1 MKAYLPYSVQQCLD
15 EFECERIDEIRIRK
29 NGVCSITQSG
39 KNTVINA
46 SVTSADMEMIIS
58 AISGGSLYSH
68 TETLKKGYLTLPCG
82 ARVGVSGQA
91 VSENGKIVGL
101 NDITGLVFRIPR
113 SVHGVGEYV
122 VELLKRY
129 SFSRGILLY
138 SPPGVG
144 KTTVLR
150 DACRILGDGDDPLRV
165 AVIDT
170 RDEICR
176 GEKFGTVDVLRGFD
190 RAEGIEIA
198 VRTLSPQIIVCDEI
212 GSAADADAI
221 LALQHCGVPL
231 LASAH
236 AASLDDL
243 LMRTFTKRLDSARI
257 FAGYVGLRR
266 IDGRMSYKFE
276 RSGKE
281 DDIGAVCF

>member
-1 MKAYLPYSVQQCLD
+1 MSLSPSDVD
-15 EFECERIDEIRIRK
+15 
-29 NGVCSITQSG
+29 G
-39 KNTVINA
+39 
-46 SVTSADMEMIIS
+46 IIS

-68 TETLKKGYLTLPCG
+68 AETLKKGYLTLPCG
-82 ARVGVSGQA
+82 ARVGVAGQA
-91 VSENGKIVGL
+91 VTENGVTVGL
-101 NDITGLVFRIPR
+101 NDISSFVFRIPR
-113 SVHGVGEYV
+113 SVHGAGEYV
-122 VELLKRY
+122 VYLLKRF
-129 SFSRGILLY
+129 SFSRGILVY

-150 DACRILGDGDDPLRV
+150 DACRILGSGDAPMRV
-165 AVIDT
+165 AVVDT

-212 GSAADADAI
+212 GSEADADAI

-236 AASLDDL
+236 AASLSDL
-243 LMRTFTKRLDSARI
+243 LMRPSTKSLDSAGI
-257 FAGYVGLRR
+257 FAGYVGLERR
-266 IDGRMSYKFE
+266 DDGLSYRFE
-276 RSGKE
+276 KSGKGDE
-281 DDIGAVCF
+281 ASAVYF